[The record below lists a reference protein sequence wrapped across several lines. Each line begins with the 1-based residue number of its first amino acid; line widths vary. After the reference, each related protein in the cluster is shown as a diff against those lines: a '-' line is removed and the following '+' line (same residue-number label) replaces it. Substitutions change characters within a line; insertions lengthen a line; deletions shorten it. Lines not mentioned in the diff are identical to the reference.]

1 MGNNGGA
8 GAHSDLFEPSSL
20 IDAADYEQ
28 KGAYGGQGNPGA
40 TLQP

>member
-1 MGNNGGA
+1 MGNDGGA
-8 GAHSDLFEPSSL
+8 GAHSDLLQPSSL

-28 KGAYGGQGNPGA
+28 KGAYGYQDGPGG